1 MNSCLTLLRTTENRK
16 DPYQGLSVYE
26 ITIMYATL
34 DWYWNICGDVYRWNS
49 AIDIITPF
57 TEY

>member
-16 DPYQGLSVYE
+16 EPWPGISVCE
-26 ITIMYATL
+26 IITMYATL
-34 DWYWNICGDVYRWNS
+34 DWYWDFCSDVYKWDI